1 MPRALNL
8 GLLPWPLIQH
18 PVYFQ
23 HLRSFPLCTIRPF
36 RKASPRPLRKA
47 SRVMAEIRYGPQAN
61 PKSAEIPIV
70 EVLLIRSLN
79 PGANNR

>member
-1 MPRALNL
+1 MPHALNP
-8 GLLPWPLIQH
+8 GLPPWSLIPH
-18 PVYFQ
+18 HVYFQ
-23 HLRSFPLCTIRPF
+23 CLRSFPLCTIHPF
-36 RKASPRPLRKA
+36 TKASPRALRET
-47 SRVMAEIRYGPQAN
+47 SRVMAEIRYGPQGK